1 MRGIPMNN
9 NYITVTEVNKYI
21 KEIVNEDLLLKKVY
35 LKGEISNFKAHS
47 RGHYYFTLKDENSRI
62 AAVMFSFNNRNL
74 KFVPYDGMKVLV
86 SGKIDVYEA
95 SGSYQIY
102 VEEMAPDGIGALY
115 VAFEQLKEKLSK
127 EGLFDKDKKKKI
139 RRVPNVVGIVTSPT
153 GAAIR
158 DILTTIKRRYPV
170 CKTILFPALVQ
181 GDNAALDIAKKIK
194 LANEVKDI
202 YGIDTL
208 IVGRGGGSLEDLWPF
223 NEEIVARAIYDSKLP
238 VISAVGHE
246 VDITISDYVAD
257 LRAPTPTAAAELAV
271 PDINTIIT
279 YLDTARSRGYTA
291 LTNIVNINYKKLDAI
306 KNSYILSKP
315 MSMYEIKEQKL
326 DILIDS
332 LNKAMNK
339 KLENTKVKLYT
350 LENSY
355 ILSKPMS
362 MYEIKEQKLDILID
376 SLNKA
381 MNKKLENTKVK
392 LYTLENSY
400 VLNNPNMLYKY
411 SIQKLEHIIS
421 KLEVL
426 NPLNTLSRGYAIIKK
441 DGKVLPSV
449 KNMKK
454 DDVVTITL
462 NDGEVTSK
470 IIKVGEKNG

>member
-1 MRGIPMNN
+1 MEDK
-9 NYITVTEVNKYI
+9 YLSVTALTRYI
-21 KEIVNEDLLLKKVY
+21 KYKLDNDKNLQEVY
-35 LKGEISNFKAHS
+35 LRGEISNFKAHT
-47 RGHYYFTLKDENSRI
+47 RGHYYFTIKDENSRI
-62 AAVMFSFNNRNL
+62 NAIMFSFNASKL
-74 KFVPYDGMKVLV
+74 KFMPEDGMKVLV
-86 SGKIDVYEA
+86 KGKISVFE
-95 SGSYQIY
+95 STGNYQIY
-102 VEEMAPDGIGALY
+102 ISDMLEDGVGNLHI
-115 VAFEQLKEKLSK
+115 AFEQLKKKLGD
-127 EGLFDKDKKKKI
+127 EGLFDLKYKKEIPKI
-139 RRVPNVVGIVTSPT
+139 PMKVGIITAPT
-153 GAAIR
+153 GAAVK
-158 DILTTIKRRYPV
+158 DILSTIKRRFPI
-170 CKTILFPALVQ
+170 CKTILFPCLVQ
-181 GDNAALDIAKKIK
+181 GGLAKDDIVKKLDIAD
-194 LANEVKDI
+194 N
-202 YGIDTL
+202 YGLDVIIL
-208 IVGRGGGSLEDLWPF
+208 GRGGGSIEDLWPF

-355 ILSKPMS
+355 IL
-362 MYEIKEQKLDILID
+362 
-376 SLNKA
+376 
-381 MNKKLENTKVK
+381 
-392 LYTLENSY
+392 
-400 VLNNPNMLYKY
+400 NNPNMLYKY
-411 SIQKLEHIIS
+411 STQKLEHIIS